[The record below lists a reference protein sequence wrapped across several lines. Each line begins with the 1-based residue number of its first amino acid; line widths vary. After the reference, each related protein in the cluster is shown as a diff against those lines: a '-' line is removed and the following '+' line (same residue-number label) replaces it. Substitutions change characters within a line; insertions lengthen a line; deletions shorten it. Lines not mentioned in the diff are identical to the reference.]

1 MSSEKENKKCALEL
15 NNLIYELQEKGYTN
29 NAIANGLL
37 FALSVHILNS
47 RFSLNE
53 IIEQLTKLFRS
64 IKTEVGKI
72 EDLEEVKL
80 SDTSPINPQFD

>member
-1 MSSEKENKKCALEL
+1 MKNEKDNKACALEM

-29 NAIANGLL
+29 NSIANGIL
-37 FALSVHILNS
+37 FALCIHILNS